1 MQEHTW
7 AVIDRSLP
15 GTSRQ
20 SKSLVLHKHSSLCYA
35 MNALASVTQTTAKQT
50 AIALFP
56 HNLLLQELS
65 KMQTSTTTSNIG
77 HYGAFRQYATAQLL
91 LGSMQLPNYCIHAL
105 QVNTVDCC

>member
-1 MQEHTW
+1 
-7 AVIDRSLP
+7 
-15 GTSRQ
+15 
-20 SKSLVLHKHSSLCYA
+20 

-77 HYGAFRQYATAQLL
+77 HYGASRQYAAAQLL